1 MEASSNRKDQNRC
14 RLTGNSGPWCL
25 LRPSPWRSGIL
36 KHVGVVA
43 AQAADSSEGTSF
55 AARVAEILNLDE
67 QTVED
72 AMTQAKR
79 DMREEAM
86 KSRLDELVAAGDMTQ
101 DDADEYMT
109 WLESAPDTIYGHKG
123 RQFGKGHRGR
133 GMRH

>member
-1 MEASSNRKDQNRC
+1 MQINRK
-14 RLTGNSGPWCL
+14 LWALVSIAAVAVAV
-25 LRPSPWRSGIL
+25 GIL
-36 KHVGVVA
+36 TVGVVA

-55 AARVAEILNLDE
+55 AARVAEILDLDE

-109 WLESAPDTIYGHKG
+109 WLESAPDTIYGHKS